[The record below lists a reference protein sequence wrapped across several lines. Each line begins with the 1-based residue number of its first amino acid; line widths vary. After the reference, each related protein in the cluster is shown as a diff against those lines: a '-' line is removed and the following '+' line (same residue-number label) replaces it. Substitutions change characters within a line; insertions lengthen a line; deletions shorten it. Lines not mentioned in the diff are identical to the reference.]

1 VGFCEAD
8 DYTPATQS
16 GQPAATPPI
25 AASFRRWAQGGYDEE
40 IDEQVLAN
48 GSLDVSPF
56 SECEAGVAMSEPLD
70 RLRSTLDE
78 LRSQLNELRQRDPQV
93 ADHLEA
99 TITEAEAA
107 LAGKTK
113 PPEAHESISRQLS
126 DAVRDY
132 EASHPALAGNLGAII
147 DALGRMGI

>member
-1 VGFCEAD
+1 
-8 DYTPATQS
+8 
-16 GQPAATPPI
+16 
-25 AASFRRWAQGGYDEE
+25 
-40 IDEQVLAN
+40 
-48 GSLDVSPF
+48 
-56 SECEAGVAMSEPLD
+56 MSEPQD

-78 LRSQLNELRQRDPQV
+78 LRSQLDELRQRDPQV

-99 TITEAEAA
+99 TIAEAEST
-107 LAGKTK
+107 LAGKAK
-113 PPEAHESISRQLS
+113 PAEQHASITQQLS